1 MDVIKQVYAKVRS
14 EYGKNITNKLMMV
27 DALACYSVVTGLV
40 QVRCHA
46 FNPSYCSLFIACS

>member
-40 QVRCHA
+40 QVRFQAYNSSHFA
-46 FNPSYCSLFIACS
+46 LLISCS